1 MTEAKQYWFNTKTK
15 AVEEGRQTLAIYRI
29 GPFGTREEA
38 LRAYEILRERTEKWE
53 EEEKD
58 QS

>member
-1 MTEAKQYWFNTKTK
+1 MTETKQYWFNTKTM
-15 AVEEGRQTLAIYRI
+15 AVEEGWQSLAIYRI
-29 GPFGTREEA
+29 GPFSSREEA

>member
-15 AVEEGRQTLAIYRI
+15 TVEEGRQTLAIYRI